1 MLECF
6 EVIMKKINVTFS
18 IPEETHK
25 MLHALIGQRK
35 MSAFVAKILNQA
47 LVEEKQALKLAYIEA
62 EKDKDRQEIIEDWQ
76 HLDAEDWE

>member
-1 MLECF
+1 
-6 EVIMKKINVTFS
+6 MKKINVTFS